1 MDPNQQYQ
9 PPTGNSYD
17 FILNPQKAP
26 KAKKIGFGGNSNFG
40 FTIAIIVGG
49 AVFFMVILALIL
61 NAFGGSGGRTTDF
74 ISLTQTQTELIRIS
88 DQGAKSAVQQSTKN
102 LSVTIQYSVSTQR
115 QQTLNYLG
123 RNGTTVGE
131 KDLKLKQNA
140 TTDQQ
145 LASAKAT
152 STFDLVFAEIMQ
164 DQLTTYAN
172 SLKQVHG
179 LTTNQFEKELLST
192 YHEQTQLL
200 ISQIP
205 YTQDSINAANE
216 L

>member
-9 PPTGNSYD
+9 PPTGSSYD

-26 KAKKIGFGGNSNFG
+26 KSKKLGFGSNSNFG
-40 FTIAIIVGG
+40 FTIAVIVGG
-49 AVFFMVILALIL
+49 AVLFMIILALIL
-61 NAFGGSGGRTTDF
+61 NAFGGGGGRTTDF
-74 ISLTQTQTELIRIS
+74 ISLTQTQTELMRVS
-88 DQGAKSAVQQSTKN
+88 DQGAKTAVQQSTRN
-102 LSVTIQYSVSTQR
+102 LSVTIQFSINTQR
-115 QQTLNYLG
+115 QQILNYLT

-140 TTDQQ
+140 TVDQQ

-192 YHEQTQLL
+192 YYEQTQLL

-205 YTQDSINAANE
+205 YTQDSINAAEE